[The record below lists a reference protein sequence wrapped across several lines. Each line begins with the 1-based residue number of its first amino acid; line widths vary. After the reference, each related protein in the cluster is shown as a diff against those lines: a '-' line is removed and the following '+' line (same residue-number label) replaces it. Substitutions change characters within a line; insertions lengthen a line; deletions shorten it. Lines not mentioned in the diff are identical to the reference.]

1 MNVPLYKQIYKS
13 ILNQI
18 TRGELSK
25 GQKVPSEQELAE
37 KFKVSRITS
46 KKALDLLAQNE
57 IIERVQG
64 KGSFV
69 LHSADLPTSQLN
81 RANIENEGNK
91 ILKIGLVITDLSDS
105 YGIELMKAIE
115 HNISKS
121 GAHMIVK
128 FTHEMIEN
136 EEKAITELLQAGVEG
151 MIVLPIHGEHYNP
164 KILELVLQNYPIVLV
179 DRYLRGIQASSV
191 STNNMKAAK
200 EATEYLI
207 SLEHEKI
214 AYITLPYDGTT
225 VLEDRMKGFQLAHT
239 EQGIPLNPNYLF
251 TNNACELAYK
261 PTMKHELNKELNKI
275 KQFIKENPEITA
287 FVVCRH
293 SFAEILIYVL
303 ESMGKNVPEDY
314 SIICFDSPIATIDKP
329 QFTHIHQK
337 EDKLGEKAVKLVI
350 EQLAGDTDIQ
360 TEFIDFELIEGI
372 STGKMKNL

>member
-1 MNVPLYKQIYKS
+1 MSVPLYKQIYKS

-37 KFKVSRITS
+37 TFNVSRITS

-69 LHSADLPTSQLN
+69 LHSAELPTSQMIK
-81 RANIENEGNK
+81 ANIEKHGGNNR
-91 ILKIGLVITDLSDS
+91 KIGLVITDLSDS
-105 YGIELMKAIE
+105 YGIRLIKAIE

-121 GAHMIVK
+121 GAHMTVK
-128 FTHEMIEN
+128 FTHEKIEN
-136 EEKAITELLQAGVEG
+136 EESAITELLQAGVEG

-164 KILELVLQNYPIVLV
+164 KILELVLQNFPIVLV

-191 STNNMKAAK
+191 STNNMKAAE

-207 SLEHEKI
+207 SLGHQRI

-239 EQGIPLNPNYLF
+239 KQGVPLNPNYLF

-261 PTMKHELNKELNKI
+261 PTMKLELNKELNKI
-275 KQFIKENPEITA
+275 KQFIEENPEITA

-293 SFAEILIYVL
+293 SFAEILVYVI

-314 SIICFDSPIATIDKP
+314 SIICFDSPVPTIHKP

-337 EDKLGEKAVKLVI
+337 EDELGEKAVKLVI
-350 EQLAGDTDIQ
+350 AQMTGGIDIQ
-360 TEFIDFELIEGI
+360 TELIDFELIKGL
-372 STGKMKNL
+372 STKKIKDL